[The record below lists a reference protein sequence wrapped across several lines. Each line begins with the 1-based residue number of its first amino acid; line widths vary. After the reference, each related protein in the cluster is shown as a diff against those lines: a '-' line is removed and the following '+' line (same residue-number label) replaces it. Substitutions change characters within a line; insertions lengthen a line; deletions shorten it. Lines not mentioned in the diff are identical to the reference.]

1 MNGRFVV
8 IAGLPGSGKTTL
20 ARLLAPALKLPVI
33 DKDDIL
39 ERLFEPKNQGDAASR
54 RMLSRA
60 SDVILEAEAKASP
73 GAILV
78 SFWRQDGMPQDSG
91 TPTSWLMGLAG
102 QVVHVHCACDPEIAA
117 RRFFERKRHPGHL
130 DRAKPY
136 DEVLAGILALSRLKP
151 LEIGPKVIVD
161 TSQELK
167 LDAVV
172 RELHTFLCDQRG
184 QA

>member
-1 MNGRFVV
+1 MNRRFVV
-8 IAGLPGSGKTTL
+8 ISGLPGSGKTTL
-20 ARLLAPALKLPVI
+20 ARLLAPALKLPMI

-39 ERLFEPKNQGDAASR
+39 ERLFEPKNAGDAASR

-60 SDVILEAEAKASP
+60 SDVILEVEATASA

-78 SFWRQDGMPQDSG
+78 SFWRQDGMPADSG
-91 TPTSWLMGLAG
+91 TPTQWLMGLAG
-102 QVVHVHCACDPEIAA
+102 HLVHVHCACDPEIAA
-117 RRFFERKRHPGHL
+117 GRFFERERHPGHL

-161 TSQELK
+161 TSQEPQ
-167 LDAVV
+167 LDAIIHEIH
-172 RELHTFLCDQRG
+172 RCLGD
-184 QA
+184 